1 MSILYTNDRM
11 ADIFKDPPMVA
22 FKPPR
27 NLKDMVARG
36 RFGNT
41 LLSGGFKT
49 CSDTRCLLCKFRF
62 ISLITGRIYKILG
75 NASCHTDKLIFH
87 ISCRVCSK
95 QYVVET
101 CDLQRRINNY
111 FSTIKIKKR
120 SRSLLGSILICDH
133 K

>member
-1 MSILYTNDRM
+1 M
-11 ADIFKDPPMVA
+11 ADLFKDHPMVA

-62 ISLITGRIYKILG
+62 ISLITGRIYKILA
-75 NASCHTDKLIFH
+75 NASCHTDKQIFH

-111 FSTIKIKKR
+111 LSTIKIKKR
-120 SRSLLGSILICDH
+120 SRSLLGGILISVITNR
-133 K
+133 KT

>member
-1 MSILYTNDRM
+1 M
-11 ADIFKDPPMVA
+11 ADLFKDPPMVA

-75 NASCHTDKLIFH
+75 NASCHTEKLIFH

-101 CDLQRRINNY
+101 CDFQRRINNY
-111 FSTIKIKKR
+111 LSTIKIKKR